1 MRRGCDPPLFV
12 PRITKIVSAVV
23 LSGGASQKQAH
34 DSFQRRF
41 PSAEPA
47 LSLPKGY
54 GMLRDQGRGDGG
66 LGVLREGGGCNPT
79 P

>member
-1 MRRGCDPPLFV
+1 MREEASFTAGR
-12 PRITKIVSAVV
+12 KS
-23 LSGGASQKQAH
+23 GASQSRGY

-54 GMLRDQGRGDGG
+54 GMLRDRRRGDGG
-66 LGVLREGGGCNPT
+66 LGVLR
-79 P
+79 